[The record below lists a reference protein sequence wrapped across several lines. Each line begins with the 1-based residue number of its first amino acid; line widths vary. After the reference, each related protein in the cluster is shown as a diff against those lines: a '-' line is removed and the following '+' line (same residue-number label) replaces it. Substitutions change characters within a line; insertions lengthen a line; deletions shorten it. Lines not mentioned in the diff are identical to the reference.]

1 MRVESRREVS
11 DAVIEMNA
19 THGERVGRGVVE
31 VVFAARR
38 RAFPS
43 LGDLAQT
50 VWNRAERRKARVV
63 ETNLIHIEAS
73 RTDGEL
79 LSLILL
85 GAEAPVGNG
94 NLTASL
100 GKKCT
105 TQVLAT
111 LGR

>member
-1 MRVESRREVS
+1 MRRMASGSAGVSSKWFSRPG
-11 DAVIEMNA
+11 D
-19 THGERVGRGVVE
+19 ER
-31 VVFAARR
+31 
-38 RAFPS
+38 FPS